1 MRISRGNMGSPDL
14 THPPP
19 PPENSN
25 ILKIYSNIS
34 YLLWVYILKY
44 MSLNSHYRKP
54 LPCNPPPHHP
64 REDFSGSAYHYD
76 IDENTS
82 ILMIVGINLIPK
94 YNTWSKEY
102 HNHYDVEHP
111 HVYLDVI
118 LWWQNIHFVCLNSFQ
133 RDSEK
138 QHFLRFFPCVIS
150 DS

>member
-1 MRISRGNMGSPDL
+1 MGVYTKIHVPEFTL
-14 THPPP
+14 PKLLPCKTTPPP
-19 PPENSN
+19 N
-25 ILKIYSNIS
+25 
-34 YLLWVYILKY
+34 
-44 MSLNSHYRKP
+44 
-54 LPCNPPPHHP
+54 HP

-118 LWWQNIHFVCLNSFQ
+118 L
-133 RDSEK
+133 
-138 QHFLRFFPCVIS
+138 
-150 DS
+150 